1 MRLPGIYWMSEDEVV
16 EILIEGIMTSDDH
29 FMSFLD
35 ILNEILFPII
45 IFLCSL

>member
-1 MRLPGIYWMSEDEVV
+1 MSEDKVV
-16 EILIEGIMTSDDH
+16 EFLIEGIMTYADH

-35 ILNEILFPII
+35 ILKSILFPII